1 MMIQCLIERDG
12 DTTITRG
19 GVNYVFRQNKQGHA
33 VCEVQNDDHAR
44 IFLRMGPKVYR
55 PYGTPSETH
64 ALRLKM
70 IDAPSE
76 TQEIDDDGDVFEEP
90 VAIIEGRSG
99 DTPSTAKVGPQV
111 ELFDEVE
118 SAEEALAQLPDEETD
133 EAAEAETDEV
143 TTSEAAGDD
152 TLVRSVAMRLLTA
165 GGKKHVVAEELSKQ
179 FGLSADEARRIVHEA
194 RK

>member
-19 GVNYVFRQNKQGHA
+19 GVNYVFRQNKLGHA

-44 IFLRMGPKVYR
+44 IFLRMGLKVYR
-55 PYGTPSETH
+55 PYGEQSETH

-76 TQEIDDDGDVFEEP
+76 TMEIDDDGEIFEEP
-90 VAIIEGRSG
+90 VAIVEGRNG
-99 DTPSTAKVGPQV
+99 DAPSAAKVGPQV

-118 SAEEALAQLPDEETD
+118 SAEEALANLPEE
-133 EAAEAETDEV
+133 EDEV
-143 TTSEAAGDD
+143 VEAVEPGGDD
-152 TLVRSVAMRLLTA
+152 TLVRSVAARMLAA
-165 GGKKHVVAEELSKQ
+165 GDKKPVVAEELQRQ
-179 FGLSADEARRIVHEA
+179 FGLSADDARRIVHEA

>member
-55 PYGTPSETH
+55 PYGAAAETH

-70 IDAPSE
+70 IAAPSE
-76 TQEIDDDGDVFEEP
+76 TMEIEDEEDVFEEP
-90 VAIIEGRSG
+90 VAIVEGRPEG
-99 DTPSTAKVGPQV
+99 ATGGIAQVGPQV
-111 ELFDEVE
+111 ELFDELE
-118 SAEEALAQLPDEETD
+118 SAEEALAQLPIEETG
-133 EAAEAETDEV
+133 EV
-143 TTSEAAGDD
+143 NEVVAPAGDD
-152 TLVRSVAMRLLTA
+152 PLVRSVAARMLAA
-165 GGKKHVVAEELSKQ
+165 GDKKLVIAEELQKQ
-179 FGLSADEARRIVHEA
+179 FGLTAAEAGRIIHEA